1 MKTKIK
7 NTIIV
12 IVIIFLLTFSLQKCQ
27 QHNVAVAN
35 IKALNSEIST
45 YKLKNGQLVAS
56 KQSLE
61 FTKLQLEDLVISKDA
76 ELQDMANNFSKVKT
90 VTKIVTVLK
99 LDTIKVPFDVEIP
112 CEFER
117 NDIIDTKHYSF
128 DYKLTN
134 KGFSINNLS
143 IPDSVSIVT
152 GTKRKWFLG
161 KETHTI
167 DITHSNPNIQTT
179 GLNHYEI
186 TNQKKWHQKDAV
198 KITAAVVLF
207 ELAKGLFMR

>member
-1 MKTKIK
+1 MK
-7 NTIIV
+7 NTAIV
-12 IVIIFLLTFSLQKCQ
+12 IVILFLLTFSLQKCQ
-27 QHNVAVAN
+27 QYNTAVAN
-35 IKALNSEIST
+35 INALKSEIST

-61 FTKLQLEDLVISKDA
+61 LTKLQLEDLVISKDA

-90 VTKIVTVLK
+90 VTKYVTVLK

-117 NDIIDTKHYSF
+117 YDLIDTKHYSF
-128 DYKLTN
+128 DYKFTN
-134 KGFSINNLS
+134 KGFSIKNLS
-143 IPDSVSIVT
+143 IPDSISIVT

-179 GLNHYEI
+179 GLDHYEI
-186 TNQKKWHQKDAV
+186 TNQKKWYQKDAV
-198 KITAAVVLF
+198 KMTAAVVLF
-207 ELAKGLFMR
+207 ELAKGFFMR

>member
-7 NTIIV
+7 NTAIV
-12 IVIIFLLTFSLQKCQ
+12 IVIIFLLTFSIQKCQ
-27 QHNVAVAN
+27 QHNTAVAN
-35 IKALNSEIST
+35 IDALNSEILT
-45 YKLKNGQLVAS
+45 YKLSNGQLVAS

-61 FTKLQLEDLVISKDA
+61 LTKLQLEDLVISKDA
-76 ELQDMANNFSKVKT
+76 ELEDMANHFSKVKT

-128 DYKLTN
+128 DYNLTN
-134 KGFSINNLS
+134 KGLSINNLVILDS
-143 IPDSVSIVT
+143 ISIVT
-152 GTKRKWFLG
+152 GNKRKWFLG
-161 KETHTI
+161 KETQTI
-167 DITHSNPNIQTT
+167 DITHSNPNIKTT

-186 TNQKKWHQKDAV
+186 TNQKKWYKKDAV
-198 KITAAVVLF
+198 KMTAAVVLF
-207 ELAKGLFMR
+207 ELAKVFFMR

>member
-1 MKTKIK
+1 MK

-12 IVIIFLLTFSLQKCQ
+12 IIIIFLLTFSLQKCQ
-27 QHNVAVAN
+27 QHNTAVAN

-45 YKLKNGQLVAS
+45 YKLSNGQLVAS

-76 ELQDMANNFSKVKT
+76 ELQDMANHFSKVKT

-117 NDIIDTKHYSF
+117 NDIIDTKHYYF

-134 KGFSINNLS
+134 KGFSINNLA
-143 IPDSVSIVT
+143 IPDSISIVT

-161 KETHTI
+161 KETQII

-186 TNQKKWHQKDAV
+186 TNQKKWYQKDAA
-198 KITAAVVLF
+198 KMTAAVVLF
-207 ELAKGLFMR
+207 ELAKGLLMR

>member
-1 MKTKIK
+1 MK
-7 NTIIV
+7 NTAIV
-12 IVIIFLLTFSLQKCQ
+12 IIIIFLLTFSIQKCQ
-27 QHNVAVAN
+27 QHNTAVAN
-35 IKALNSEIST
+35 IKALNSEILT
-45 YKLKNGQLVAS
+45 YKLSNGQLVAS

-61 FTKLQLEDLVISKDA
+61 LTKLQLEDLVISKDA

-117 NDIIDTKHYSF
+117 NDIIYTKHYSF
-128 DYKLTN
+128 DYKFTN

-143 IPDSVSIVT
+143 IPDSISIVT
-152 GTKRKWFLG
+152 GTKRKWFWG
-161 KETHTI
+161 KETQII

-179 GLNHYEI
+179 GLNRYEI
-186 TNQKKWHQKDAV
+186 TNKKKWHQKDAV
-198 KITAAVVLF
+198 KMTTAVVLF

>member
-1 MKTKIK
+1 MSFALVQCKENKTA
-7 NTIIV
+7 T
-12 IVIIFLLTFSLQKCQ
+12 
-27 QHNVAVAN
+27 AN
-35 IKALNSEIST
+35 INALNSEIST
-45 YKLKNGQLVAS
+45 YRLTNGQLVVS

-61 FTKLQLEDLVISKDA
+61 LTKLQLEDLVFSKDA
-76 ELQDMANNFSKVKT
+76 ELQDMVKRFSKVKT
-90 VTKIVTVLK
+90 VTKYVTVLK

-117 NDIIDTKHYSF
+117 NDIIDTKHYYF
-128 DYKLTN
+128 GYKLTN

-143 IPDSVSIVT
+143 IPDSISIVT

-161 KETHTI
+161 KETQTI

-186 TNQKKWHQKDAV
+186 TNQKKWYQKDAV
-198 KITAAVVLF
+198 KMTAAVVLF